1 MLELRHISK
10 TFYPGTVH
18 EKTALQD
25 LSLTLQTGDF
35 VTAATA
41 PARARSSTP
50 LPGALP
56 LTADASCSTDRS

>member
-35 VTAATA
+35 VTILGSNGETTLCWQNLRVI
-41 PARARSSTP
+41 PKC
-50 LPGALP
+50 
-56 LTADASCSTDRS
+56 DEI

>member
-35 VTAATA
+35 VTILG
-41 PARARSSTP
+41 SN
-50 LPGALP
+50 GAG
-56 LTADASCSTDRS
+56 

>member
-25 LSLTLQTGDF
+25 LSLT
-35 VTAATA
+35 
-41 PARARSSTP
+41 
-50 LPGALP
+50 GALP

>member
-25 LSLTLQTGDF
+25 RCRP
-35 VTAATA
+35 AT
-41 PARARSSTP
+41 S
-50 LPGALP
+50 
-56 LTADASCSTDRS
+56 